1 MRIIVKWFNAVHMEV
16 LIHMDVLV
24 HVSACIVIAVGKKT
38 FFAMI
43 YAHIMIR

>member
-1 MRIIVKWFNAVHMEV
+1 MEV

-43 YAHIMIR
+43 YAHIIYYLEYITILR